1 MTVYGIQFDANGNGI
16 GGWQSPDSTYAVPAN
31 VVVST
36 QAQSQD
42 PTQWSLV
49 NGAIVPNISAL
60 QTKQI
65 ATLTAAAEQAIQAG
79 FVSSANGTAL
89 TYTLSFNDQRRALM
103 AGQVATNGMAG
114 AGTWVASTIIPAN
127 YIILQDSNY
136 YVARIGGTTSSV
148 APTGWPTECAID
160 FTDNTVTWALFG
172 LQLNT
177 SQNGATVK
185 VWLTA
190 QQIEQVFIDGT
201 NWVNAC
207 DEQLALLISQVNA
220 ATTASAV
227 QAITWSNP

>member
-1 MTVYGIQFDANGNGI
+1 MPTYAIQFDSNGI
-16 GGWQSPDSTYAVPAN
+16 GCKPHSYGDDNATLLPGEYAV
-31 VVVST
+31 T
-36 QAQSQD
+36 QAQMQNAN
-42 PTQWSLV
+42 QWSLV
-49 NGAIVPNISAL
+49 NGVIVQNLSAIQAAQIS
-60 QTKQI
+60 
-65 ATLTAAAEQAIQAG
+65 TLTASAEKAIQAG

-103 AGQVATNGMAG
+103 AGQVAMSAMAR
-114 AGTWVASTIIPAN
+114 AGTWAASMVVPAN

-136 YVARIGGTTSSV
+136 YVARVGGTTSSV

-177 SQNGATVK
+177 VQNGATVK

-207 DEQLALLISQVNA
+207 DEQLALLVSQVNA
-220 ATTASAV
+220 ATSASAV